1 MQKDVDIDR
10 KQLQCDMLYSMK
22 NEIEIRKVM
31 SIKQDATPGPRNS
44 RKKGKRQQE
53 DVPRSS
59 NSEE

>member
-22 NEIEIRKVM
+22 NEIE
-31 SIKQDATPGPRNS
+31 QDATPGPRNS